1 VNYNKAS
8 YVFLG
13 TDNKRKAFILVET
26 FISCSL
32 GIDYFIRF
40 VSSPA
45 WGYFFTSKYSILDIA
60 CFTGVTYFSF
70 ALLDLDPQR
79 LQLSY
84 YNMFLLS
91 GAVRFT
97 RVRRSFMSLD
107 HSHVVITRSGK
118 SKHVYTLGPFSLR
131 PITARITL
139 LCVRVTLY
147 ILAMTSLIMV
157 CICMT
162 QQYCSMY
169 NYGEGFYELEWITGR
184 LTFFV
189 LIPHSRAYLSF
200 PSLSLSFHCPFH
212 SIIIPLNC
220 VHGCRLLSIHV
231 YPSYL
236 RHCATRR
243 CNNFIW

>member
-1 VNYNKAS
+1 MNLYYIGYHYKVDPVTGVVNVNKAI

-13 TDNKRKAFILVET
+13 TNSERKAFILVET
-26 FISCSL
+26 FITCSL

-45 WGYFFTSKYSILDIA
+45 WLYFFTSKYSILDIA

-70 ALLDLDPQR
+70 ALLDLDPAR
-79 LQLSY
+79 LELSY

-157 CICMT
+157 CMA
-162 QQYCSMY
+162 QQYCSVY
-169 NYGEGFYELEWITGR
+169 NYRETILQLE
-184 LTFFV
+184 
-189 LIPHSRAYLSF
+189 
-200 PSLSLSFHCPFH
+200 
-212 SIIIPLNC
+212 
-220 VHGCRLLSIHV
+220 
-231 YPSYL
+231 
-236 RHCATRR
+236 
-243 CNNFIW
+243 